1 MLEGKNMWQ
10 PMNSYI
16 DVHNDFH
23 LHDEFTT
30 AKNHLYH

>member
-1 MLEGKNMWQ
+1 
-10 PMNSYI
+10 MNSYI